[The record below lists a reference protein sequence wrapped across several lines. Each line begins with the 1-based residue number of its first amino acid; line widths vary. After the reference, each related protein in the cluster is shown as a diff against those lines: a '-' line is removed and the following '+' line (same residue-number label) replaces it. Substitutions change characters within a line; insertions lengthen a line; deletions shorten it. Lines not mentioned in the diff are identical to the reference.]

1 MTTKFFRSMG
11 YQIFLC
17 MGLPSHTFRAY
28 ELREKTTAT
37 GVIALKNEKKWRN
50 SENPLFYNASLDLL
64 CYINIFEHYFR
75 VFRNGN
81 LTGKIDHVC
90 HYE

>member
-1 MTTKFFRSMG
+1 MTTKFFRPMG
-11 YQIFLC
+11 YQIFLG
-17 MGLPSHTFRAY
+17 MGLPSHTFSTY

-37 GVIALKNEKKWRN
+37 GVIALKNEKM
-50 SENPLFYNASLDLL
+50 EFYNASLDLL